1 MRILLLE
8 DQPVLSEAI
17 ASHLTSKGF
26 SVDVAGSIRQ
36 ADAALSVG
44 QFDAAF
50 FDLSLPDGDGVALLT
65 RLRQQDNKLPV
76 IIMTARDRIS
86 DRIRGLEAGADDYV
100 VKPFD
105 LNEMVARLQAV
116 LRRYSGN
123 PNPVLRIGRFEIDQ
137 TGYRLLID
145 GKEIQLTAKEWAV
158 LAKLVAKVGA
168 LVSKEQ
174 LEETL
179 YNFNDEVG
187 SNTLEVYVSRLRKKL
202 GKETIETVRG
212 MGYRWVAGEM

>member
-174 LEETL
+174 LEEAL